1 MTTLTLTREPVAKA
15 ERYQIVDLQDV
26 ALEPAWETP
35 TPLPELPEL
44 PVAPQPRAEVV
55 PLPRVEVLPE
65 GLPEPRGAAEAEA
78 RDAVWHYLRDIRDIP
93 LLTAAQEVQLA
104 QRVEAGDAEAVQ
116 QFTLANLRLVV
127 SVARGYTGRG
137 LPLLDLVQE
146 GNLGL
151 LRAVRRYDWRRG
163 FRFSTYAIW
172 WVRQSMQRAIAEKA
186 RTIRLPAHVTEALG
200 RMNGAQQRLTQEL
213 GREPSDEE
221 LGRALD
227 MDAAR
232 VAEIRLAASIPG
244 SIDRPVGDEDETA
257 VADLVADPNASE
269 VGAEMH
275 SRQLTLE
282 TRQVMDTALDEREA
296 LVLRLRFGLDRE
308 GPCSLEEIS
317 RRLDVT
323 RERVRQLEARA
334 LRKLGEAGP
343 SARLRPYLRD

>member
-15 ERYQIVDLQDV
+15 EPYQIVDLQDV

-35 TPLPELPEL
+35 TPLPELPVSL
-44 PVAPQPRAEVV
+44 QPRAEVV

-65 GLPEPRGAAEAEA
+65 GLPETRGAAEAEA
-78 RDAVWHYLRDIRDIP
+78 HDAVWHYLRDIRDIP
-93 LLTAAQEVQLA
+93 LLTAKQEVELA
-104 QRVEAGDAEAVQ
+104 QRVEAGDDEAAQ

-200 RMNGAQQRLTQEL
+200 RMNSAQQRLTQEL

-232 VAEIRLAASIPG
+232 VAEIRLAANVPG

-269 VGAEMH
+269 VDAGMH

-282 TRQVMDTALDEREA
+282 TRQVMATALDEREA
-296 LVLRLRFGLDRE
+296 LVLGLRFGLDRE

-334 LRKLGEAGP
+334 LRKLREAGP

>member
-15 ERYQIVDLQDV
+15 ERYQIVELQDV
-26 ALEPAWETP
+26 ALEPAWEAP
-35 TPLPELPEL
+35 MPAPEA
-44 PVAPQPRAEVV
+44 PVAPEPRAEVV
-55 PLPRVEVLPE
+55 PLPREEVLPE
-65 GLPEPRGAAEAEA
+65 VLPEPRVEAGQET

-104 QRVEAGDAEAVQ
+104 QRVEAGDDEAVQ

-127 SVARGYTGRG
+127 RVARGYTGRG

-213 GREPSDEE
+213 GREPTDEE
-221 LGRALD
+221 LGPALG
-227 MDAAR
+227 MDAGAR
-232 VAEIRLAASIPG
+232 RRDPPGGPHPGLHRPARWGTRTRRRWPTWSPTPTRLSRTPG
-244 SIDRPVGDEDETA
+244 CTA
-257 VADLVADPNASE
+257 GS
-269 VGAEMH
+269 
-275 SRQLTLE
+275 
-282 TRQVMDTALDEREA
+282 
-296 LVLRLRFGLDRE
+296 
-308 GPCSLEEIS
+308 
-317 RRLDVT
+317 
-323 RERVRQLEARA
+323 
-334 LRKLGEAGP
+334 
-343 SARLRPYLRD
+343 